1 MTKGKENSEI
11 EEESPRRSINNVEN
25 NQQINEKAV
34 KALQRVKQKP
44 KGTDFNENMQL
55 TVE

>member
-11 EEESPRRSINNVEN
+11 EEESPRRSINNVDN
-25 NQQINEKAV
+25 NKQINEKAV
-34 KALQRVKQKP
+34 KSLQRVKQKL